1 MEVLHPP
8 AEDSPE
14 YQSVMQLLKSNGAL
28 DFARGWMNCGA
39 EVMVAIFDNPDAAMS
54 ALKVCALPNP
64 MKLSIPLPTHA
75 KFILQLLESQ
85 GNLQSSSH

>member
-8 AEDSPE
+8 SEDSPD
-14 YQSVMQLLKSNGAL
+14 YHKVIQLLKSSGAL
-28 DFARGWMNCGA
+28 DFSRGWMNCGP
-39 EVMVAIFDNPDAAMS
+39 EVMVAIFETPEAAMK

-75 KFILQLLESQ
+75 KFILQLLENQAS
-85 GNLQSSSH
+85 